1 MRRSLMKRSLGI
13 LLPIFSLPSRYG
25 IGTLGKEAYKFV
37 DFLAESKVKYWQ
49 LLPLNPTS
57 YGDSPYQSFSAF
69 ALNPYFIDLEELLK
83 ENYITKDDVKYLD
96 DPYSRYIDYG
106 KEYYYR
112 FHILR
117 KAFFNS
123 KDKLQKEIDKYIK
136 ENSFWVKDYAA
147 FMVIKGLNGNKGF
160 LDWKEEYKHYSKELI
175 ENVVRENFFEYN
187 FWIWT
192 QYMAFTMYSKIKKYA
207 NSKGVKIIGDI
218 PIYVAMDSADC
229 WSHLD
234 QFQFNEDAQPSSVA
248 GVPPDYFS
256 ATGQLWGNPLY
267 DYEKME
273 EDGFKWWKN
282 RVANCAKLFDVL
294 RIDHFRGMESY
305 WAVPYGEETAIN
317 GKWIKGPGIKLVNA
331 IKQASKGMEIIA
343 EDLGFL
349 TQEVFD
355 LKKEANWPG
364 LKIYEFAFSKDD
376 MGKWENGY
384 LPENYEADC
393 VAYLGT
399 HDNDTLQSFL
409 LNCGDLKEVIFKNL
423 KVKSLKSASKVMKER
438 LVKSKSKLVI
448 FMMQDILDEGGEYR
462 FNTPSVASNNW
473 RYRLNKNYSS
483 VKNSN
488 KISSLIKLGRR

>member
-1 MRRSLMKRSLGI
+1 
-13 LLPIFSLPSRYG
+13 
-25 IGTLGKEAYKFV
+25 
-37 DFLAESKVKYWQ
+37 
-49 LLPLNPTS
+49 
-57 YGDSPYQSFSAF
+57 
-69 ALNPYFIDLEELLK
+69 
-83 ENYITKDDVKYLD
+83 
-96 DPYSRYIDYG
+96 
-106 KEYYYR
+106 
-112 FHILR
+112 
-117 KAFFNS
+117 
-123 KDKLQKEIDKYIK
+123 
-136 ENSFWVKDYAA
+136 
-147 FMVIKGLNGNKGF
+147 
-160 LDWKEEYKHYSKELI
+160 
-175 ENVVRENFFEYN
+175 
-187 FWIWT
+187 
-192 QYMAFTMYSKIKKYA
+192 
-207 NSKGVKIIGDI
+207 
-218 PIYVAMDSADC
+218 
-229 WSHLD
+229 
-234 QFQFNEDAQPSSVA
+234 
-248 GVPPDYFS
+248 
-256 ATGQLWGNPLY
+256 
-267 DYEKME
+267 
-273 EDGFKWWKN
+273 
-282 RVANCAKLFDVL
+282 
-294 RIDHFRGMESY
+294 
-305 WAVPYGEETAIN
+305 
-317 GKWIKGPGIKLVNA
+317 
-331 IKQASKGMEIIA
+331 MEIIA